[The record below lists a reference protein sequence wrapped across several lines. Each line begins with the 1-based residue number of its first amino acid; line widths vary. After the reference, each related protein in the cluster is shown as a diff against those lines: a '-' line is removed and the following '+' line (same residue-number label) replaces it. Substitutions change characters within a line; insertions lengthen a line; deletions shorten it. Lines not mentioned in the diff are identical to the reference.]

1 MIRGKY
7 KGKFDKLSG
16 LSYYCF
22 TLEPIGFFCYKGR
35 YMSKSRLP
43 KSIKKFIRNEKAR
56 IRREFSDIA
65 KQAEEIQKLY
75 GKFIKKVA

>member
-1 MIRGKY
+1 
-7 KGKFDKLSG
+7 
-16 LSYYCF
+16 
-22 TLEPIGFFCYKGR
+22 
-35 YMSKSRLP
+35 MSKSRLP